1 MQPVHFYYWHAR
13 KWLDHVNS
21 VIDIIDCVTY
31 SITTLLSMIGMKLGL
46 ENHELCQTPHMD
58 ALHLMG
64 KHEVGL
70 KIRAKYCSSSTESA
84 DTAGKLMCAFV
95 CLELRINY
103 TMGTS
108 SELQAL
114 AVIKVRI

>member
-1 MQPVHFYYWHAR
+1 
-13 KWLDHVNS
+13 
-21 VIDIIDCVTY
+21 
-31 SITTLLSMIGMKLGL
+31 MKLEL
-46 ENHELCQTPHMD
+46 NDHELCQTPHMD

-64 KHEVGL
+64 EHKVGL
-70 KIRAKYCSSSTESA
+70 KRRAKYCSSSTESA
-84 DTAGKLMCAFV
+84 DTAGKLMCPFV

-114 AVIKVRI
+114 AVIKVQISIHQKKALSELCPMITVGRCEFC